1 MLDNLLF
8 QGQRRICKVM
18 SHLKKMVVL
27 WETCSHRRSFPIF
40 TAFACEHGP
49 RGGAARSL
57 ALGTTMIHN
66 DSRRITN
73 DPAMYSR
80 CDQVED
86 TIAAKQ
92 SLLHPT
98 NEHSPECHPRPT
110 PLSNRV
116 VHRARFCGFFVARP
130 TACRR
135 LEALEPFQ
143 GPS

>member
-1 MLDNLLF
+1 MQGHVPFKKNGRALGDMLTPTF
-8 QGQRRICKVM
+8 I
-18 SHLKKMVVL
+18 SHL
-27 WETCSHRRSFPIF
+27 HRVRLRAWPPWGRCQVIGIG
-40 TAFACEHGP
+40 T
-49 RGGAARSL
+49 
-57 ALGTTMIHN
+57 TTMIHN